1 MDTGEEGEGK
11 TNWEIVIDAYTL
23 PHVKEIADGN
33 LLYNTGNSAQ
43 GSVMTLVCEMG
54 WGVRWR
60 SKRERIYVYI

>member
-11 TNWEIVIDAYTL
+11 TTWEIVIDAYTL

-43 GSVMTLVCEMG
+43 GSVMT
-54 WGVRWR
+54 
-60 SKRERIYVYI
+60 

>member
-1 MDTGEEGEGK
+1 MFALILFIWYMDTGEEGEGK

-43 GSVMTLVCEMG
+43 GSVMT
-54 WGVRWR
+54 
-60 SKRERIYVYI
+60 